1 MKLHEYIYALNKMVK
16 EDPSLLELEVY
27 AASDDEG
34 NSYNRVNWCPSI
46 YYQHKQDK
54 DSMYSELDEFDDLDD
69 FNKVLILN

>member
-1 MKLHEYIYALNKMVK
+1 MKLKEYLKQLNEMI
-16 EDPSLLELEVY
+16 EDDPSILELEVY

-34 NSYNRVNWCPSI
+34 NSYNRVSWSPSI

-54 DSMYSELDEFDDLDD
+54 DSMYSELDESDEIDD